1 IVGIDRF
8 MSEARAL
15 TSTVCN
21 IVSCVAIAK
30 WQHALDTEKLQS
42 ELKTG
47 FMPTEAERLQL
58 SEPALVH

>member
-1 IVGIDRF
+1 

-21 IVSCVAIAK
+21 IVSCVAVAK
-30 WQHALDTEKLQS
+30 WQRALDTEKLQS

-47 FMPTEAERLQL
+47 FVPTESARLEVT
-58 SEPALVH
+58 EPALAH